1 MGSPRGGGDCT
12 VTLEVN
18 SRQVAALQ
26 LALTRGSMGLAMRNP
41 LDKDWNPMEPMV
53 VKEGQLTAASEALDP
68 ATLALFGRIQQML
81 TGTEPTA
88 TPPAPSRS
96 RRPTRT
102 RLPSPLPVAGP
113 PVPEY
118 FAATQQKRAWAM
130 TITEA
135 RKSRRQNSTWARR
148 IQTRKVLKRKESVNK
163 GLSRLWQ
170 ARTINSCSVSRG
182 AFMRGAGRKVPVT
195 AHSILWLVTVVTILG
210 SFGTAM
216 AASDPSGEEIVLIV
230 GRSVVIRTP
239 WPTVR
244 VAVTDPKIANVEA
257 LTPEQVLVQGLSI
270 GTTDLILW
278 AEGEQQSR
286 QQRVVVKM
294 DLEAIRLRLQ
304 QLFPTAQLQLTDAGE
319 VLVLQGLLRSADDAE
334 QLSRYLETAK
344 LTNVN
349 MTSVAGVQQVQLQVR
364 VAEVS
369 RQALRSLGVNWF
381 ATGND
386 GFFGQRVG
394 ASGAG
399 SIVPGMDIG
408 VPEGTSATGD
418 LPFQFLNDTSVT
430 PGVSM
435 FAGFPRANLEVF
447 IQALAENQYLRI
459 LANPTLV
466 ALSGEQADFL
476 AGGEFP
482 IPVVQSGARQQRD
495 HDRVQGIRRAAEL
508 PSRGPGRRRHPV
520 AAMQEVSQL
529 TDVGAVVV
537 QGFQVPALV
546 TRRAEATLE
555 LQSGQSFAMAGLLQR
570 TDNAVTSRIPG
581 LGDLP
586 VLGPLFRSVRYRQE
600 ETELVILVTASL
612 VEPLSL
618 AQTPPLP
625 GATHTAPDDWE
636 LYLEGRIHGRQPAK
650 LDPAST
656 QWLKDMGLD
665 QLVGPGAWATY
676 GESCPATESACP
688 ASAPAEL

>member
-1 MGSPRGGGDCT
+1 
-12 VTLEVN
+12 
-18 SRQVAALQ
+18 
-26 LALTRGSMGLAMRNP
+26 
-41 LDKDWNPMEPMV
+41 
-53 VKEGQLTAASEALDP
+53 
-68 ATLALFGRIQQML
+68 
-81 TGTEPTA
+81 
-88 TPPAPSRS
+88 
-96 RRPTRT
+96 
-102 RLPSPLPVAGP
+102 
-113 PVPEY
+113 
-118 FAATQQKRAWAM
+118 
-130 TITEA
+130 
-135 RKSRRQNSTWARR
+135 
-148 IQTRKVLKRKESVNK
+148 
-163 GLSRLWQ
+163 
-170 ARTINSCSVSRG
+170 
-182 AFMRGAGRKVPVT
+182 MRGAGRTVSVT
-195 AHSILWLVTVVTILG
+195 AHSILWLVTVLTVLG
-210 SFGTAM
+210 SFDAAL

-230 GRSVVIRTP
+230 GRSTVIRAP

-244 VAVTDPKIANVEA
+244 VAVTDPKVANVEA
-257 LTPEQVLVQGLSI
+257 LTPEQVLVQGLSV

-278 AEGEQQSR
+278 GEGEQRSS
-286 QQRVVVKM
+286 QQRIVVKL
-294 DLEAIRLRLQ
+294 DIEAIRQRLQ
-304 QLFPTAQLQLTDAGE
+304 QIFPTASLQLTDAGE
-319 VLVLQGLLRSADDAE
+319 VLVLQGLLRSADEAE
-334 QLSRYLETAK
+334 QLNRYLESAK
-344 LTNVN
+344 ITYVN
-349 MTSVAGVQQVQLQVR
+349 MTSVAGVQQVELQVR

-381 ATGND
+381 ATGAD

-394 ASGAG
+394 TSGAG

-408 VPEGTSATGD
+408 VPEGTSATGS
-418 LPFQFLNDTSVT
+418 LPFQFLGDTSVT
-430 PGVSM
+430 PGVSL

-482 IPVVQSGARQQRD
+482 IPVVQSGAASNAITIQYKEFGVLLSFRPVVLGD
-495 HDRVQGIRRAAEL
+495 GAIRLR
-508 PSRGPGRRRHPV
+508 
-520 AAMQEVSQL
+520 AMQEVSQL

-570 TDNAVTSRIPG
+570 TDNAVTSRVPG

-586 VLGPLFRSVRYRQE
+586 VLGSLFRSVRYRQE

-618 AQTPPLP
+618 ANTPPLP

-636 LYLEGRIHGRQPAK
+636 LYLEGRIHGREPAK
-650 LDPAST
+650 LDPASV

-665 QLVGPGAWATY
+665 QLVGPGAWASY
-676 GESCPATESACP
+676 GESCTAGAEPGPSSNTPAGQ
-688 ASAPAEL
+688 APAGSEAGGKTEEQK

>member
-1 MGSPRGGGDCT
+1 
-12 VTLEVN
+12 
-18 SRQVAALQ
+18 
-26 LALTRGSMGLAMRNP
+26 
-41 LDKDWNPMEPMV
+41 
-53 VKEGQLTAASEALDP
+53 
-68 ATLALFGRIQQML
+68 
-81 TGTEPTA
+81 
-88 TPPAPSRS
+88 
-96 RRPTRT
+96 
-102 RLPSPLPVAGP
+102 
-113 PVPEY
+113 
-118 FAATQQKRAWAM
+118 
-130 TITEA
+130 
-135 RKSRRQNSTWARR
+135 
-148 IQTRKVLKRKESVNK
+148 
-163 GLSRLWQ
+163 
-170 ARTINSCSVSRG
+170 
-182 AFMRGAGRKVPVT
+182 MRGAGRKVPVT

-257 LTPEQVLVQGLSI
+257 LTPEQVLVQGLSV

-294 DLEAIRLRLQ
+294 DLEAIRLRLEK
-304 QLFPTAQLQLTDAGE
+304 LFPTAQLQLTDAGE

-344 LTNVN
+344 LTYVN
-349 MTSVAGVQQVQLQVR
+349 MTSVAGVQQVELQVR

-369 RQALRSLGVNWF
+369 RAALRSLGMNWF

-399 SIVPGMDIG
+399 SLVPGMDIG
-408 VPEGTSATGD
+408 VPAETPATGD
-418 LPFQFLNDTSVT
+418 LPFQFLSDTSVT

-482 IPVVQSGARQQRD
+482 IPVVQSGAASNAITIEYKEFGVRLSFRPVVLGD
-495 HDRVQGIRRAAEL
+495 GAIRLR
-508 PSRGPGRRRHPV
+508 
-520 AAMQEVSQL
+520 AMQEVSQL

-570 TDNAVTSRIPG
+570 TDNAVVSRIPG

-625 GATHTAPDDWE
+625 GVTHTAPDDWE

-688 ASAPAEL
+688 ASAPAESEAGGKTEEQK